1 MACILSAGEILQ
13 PDHLAVRITQGVPT
27 SFSLPQAQMTLDEVE
42 RLYIEQVYQ
51 QTNYHKVNT
60 SQILDISRKTLDR
73 KLKQYS
79 IRRKEE

>member
-1 MACILSAGEILQ
+1 
-13 PDHLAVRITQGVPT
+13 
-27 SFSLPQAQMTLDEVE
+27 MTLDEVE

-60 SQILDISRKTLDR
+60 SKVLGVSRKTLDR

-79 IRRKEE
+79 LSRDE